1 MAAEVSPRLGS
12 EGRDSDAGRRWEAG
26 SKGEGLPSP
35 VHLRISVHLLDLLN
49 IYYIYIYL
57 IFFSFPFWICFRSSP
72 QENMGFVE
80 KQGTLF
86 DDYHGGV
93 AQTVLRF
100 WCSAFRRFK
109 S

>member
-49 IYYIYIYL
+49 ILYIYIY
-57 IFFSFPFWICFRSSP
+57 IYYFSVSHF
-72 QENMGFVE
+72 GFV
-80 KQGTLF
+80 
-86 DDYHGGV
+86 
-93 AQTVLRF
+93 
-100 WCSAFRRFK
+100 SAHPPK
-109 S
+109 KTWVS

>member
-49 IYYIYIYL
+49 IYYIYI
-57 IFFSFPFWICFRSSP
+57 
-72 QENMGFVE
+72 
-80 KQGTLF
+80 
-86 DDYHGGV
+86 
-93 AQTVLRF
+93 
-100 WCSAFRRFK
+100 
-109 S
+109 

>member
-57 IFFSFPFWICFRSSP
+57 IFSVSHF
-72 QENMGFVE
+72 GFV
-80 KQGTLF
+80 
-86 DDYHGGV
+86 
-93 AQTVLRF
+93 
-100 WCSAFRRFK
+100 SAHPPK
-109 S
+109 KTWVS